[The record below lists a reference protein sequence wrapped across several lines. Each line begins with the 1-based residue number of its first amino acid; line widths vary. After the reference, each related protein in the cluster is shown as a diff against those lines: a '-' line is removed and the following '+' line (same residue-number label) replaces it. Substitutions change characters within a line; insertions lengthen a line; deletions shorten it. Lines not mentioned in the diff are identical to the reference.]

1 MWVVEKNNNIS
12 LNNSSGR
19 LGINSST
26 WDCASYDQHLY
37 IPGGHPHALHQSDAN
52 CGCMHRHIACL
63 VPTVF
68 GWRFVFLTKKKKRKI
83 IFCLC
88 FTHLLG
94 LCNLL
99 ICLVQLMPNW
109 RVSPLFWWQDAR
121 YMYASY
127 AYVSSLGAT
136 CPCMFV
142 GKKWTPKI
150 ALFIHSKAQ
159 QSLMPV
165 AYTVIIYMYINVTC

>member
-1 MWVVEKNNNIS
+1 MSRRKNNNIS

-68 GWRFVFLTKKKKRKI
+68 GWRFVFLTKKKKKNNILLVLYSLARIMQLAYLSCSVDAKLACLSSFLMARCQIYVRLLRVCKLSWCHVSLHVCRKKM
-83 IFCLC
+83 
-88 FTHLLG
+88 
-94 LCNLL
+94 NPKN
-99 ICLVQLMPNW
+99 CLVYP
-109 RVSPLFWWQDAR
+109 
-121 YMYASY
+121 
-127 AYVSSLGAT
+127 
-136 CPCMFV
+136 
-142 GKKWTPKI
+142 
-150 ALFIHSKAQ
+150 
-159 QSLMPV
+159 
-165 AYTVIIYMYINVTC
+165 